1 MDNTK
6 LEELLDK
13 DTMSKNLESLAMRRE
28 NVREIL
34 IAEKK
39 RIDFLRT
46 QLLQVQ
52 KHGKKKFLL
61 INILED
67 FLKCNLN
74 SPRIAIKHQ
83 KAMEAINAI
92 IAN

>member
-28 NVREIL
+28 NVREFL
-34 IAEKK
+34 ITEKK

-67 FLKCNLN
+67 FLKLFL
-74 SPRIAIKHQ
+74 SI
-83 KAMEAINAI
+83 
-92 IAN
+92 